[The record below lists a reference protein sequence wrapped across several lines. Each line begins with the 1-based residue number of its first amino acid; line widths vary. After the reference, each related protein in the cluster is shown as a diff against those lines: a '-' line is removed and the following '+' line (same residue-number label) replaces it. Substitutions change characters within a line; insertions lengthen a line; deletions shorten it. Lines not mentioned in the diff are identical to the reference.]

1 MVSDVDALL
10 TVQYA
15 PFHPSPYESTVCMV
29 RHTRGGV
36 GAGETDGS
44 GVGAGDGK
52 RVGAGVVGAVV
63 GAGEVGLGVGAAVVG
78 IGVVVG
84 ELLGDITLV
93 MVTPSRA
100 ISPS

>member
-1 MVSDVDALL
+1 
-10 TVQYA
+10 
-15 PFHPSPYESTVCMV
+15 MV
-29 RHTRGGV
+29 RHSRGDV

-44 GVGAGDGK
+44 GVGAGDGMV
-52 RVGAGVVGAVV
+52 VGAGVVGAVV

-84 ELLGDITLV
+84 DVVGQNPLV

-100 ISPS
+100 ISLV

>member
-1 MVSDVDALL
+1 
-10 TVQYA
+10 
-15 PFHPSPYESTVCMV
+15 MV

-93 MVTPSRA
+93 MVTPYHHRSLILSRLRNEC
-100 ISPS
+100 SRSW